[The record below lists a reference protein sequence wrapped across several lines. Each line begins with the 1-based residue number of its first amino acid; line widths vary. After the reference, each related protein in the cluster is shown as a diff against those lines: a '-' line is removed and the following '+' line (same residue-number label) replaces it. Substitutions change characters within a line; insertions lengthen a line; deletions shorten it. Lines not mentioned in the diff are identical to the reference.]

1 MFPEK
6 MSINRLATE
15 DALCFSRRHLTA
27 YYDTDFFPKPFEFG
41 ALWYKWEDVV
51 RVLSSPGWQPFGNPI
66 AIPWRK
72 PRGGYRIVHQLDPV
86 DSIVYAAAVHSVS
99 ESIETSRQSRRKKVA
114 CSYRIKADSYGFFV
128 AGSGF
133 SDYRARC
140 EELAAQYRYV
150 LATDISDFYNRIY
163 LHRLENAVSNA
174 AGDGHG
180 KALENFLLS
189 INNNTSQGIP
199 VGPAASIVLSE
210 AVLVDVDQYILDRGM
225 RHVRYVDDIRVFS
238 DSKHELDILLQELT
252 LYLHQNHRLGLVG
265 EKTKILESN
274 AFLQEELQNQYQI
287 EKLEILSEI
296 EVGNPYSCESK
307 IAAVELDEEAGA
319 TLLKSLERIEKHEYL
334 DLAVARAIMR
344 RAKANKVKDLA
355 IHLIRKSHF
364 YRPVIND
371 LVLYLDAVTGPD
383 NIHHIR
389 TAIQEMLIDQSFDD
403 KATAEWFSWYVSK
416 HRGLVSDDETRQ
428 ILNFSDGLRYRA
440 AAAVT
445 LGNVSWVRMHKDK
458 VLNFGP
464 WDRRAVI
471 FAAQVLARDERE
483 KWLRSLS
490 RNGSLSLLDKWMIE
504 WVIAGAPAVPPLAA
518 PAVAPS
524 VIGDEFVV
532 DFDDD
537 IPF

>member
-1 MFPEK
+1 
-6 MSINRLATE
+6 MSINRLTAQ

-41 ALWYKWEDVV
+41 ALWYKWEEVV

-72 PRGGYRIVHQLDPV
+72 PRGGYRVVHQLDPV
-86 DSIVYAAAVHSVS
+86 DSIVYTAAVHSVS
-99 ESIETSRQSRRKKVA
+99 DSIEASRQSRHKKVA
-114 CSYRIKADSYGFFV
+114 CSYRIKKDPYSFFV

-163 LHRLENAVSNA
+163 LHRLENAVSIA
-174 AGDGHG
+174 AGDGQG
-180 KALENFLLS
+180 KALESFLLS

-210 AVLVDVDQYILDRGM
+210 AVLVDVDQYIVDRGM
-225 RHVRYVDDIRVFS
+225 RHVRYVDDIRIFS
-238 DSKHELDILLQELT
+238 DSKHALDVLLQEFT

-265 EKTKILESN
+265 EKTRIVESQV
-274 AFLQEELQNQYQI
+274 FLQEELQNQYQI

-296 EVGNPYSCESK
+296 EVGNPYGCESK
-307 IAAVELDEEAGA
+307 IAPVELDEEAGA
-319 TLLKSLERIEKHEYL
+319 TLLKALERIERHEFL
-334 DLAVARAIMR
+334 DLAVARAIIR
-344 RAKANKVKDLA
+344 RAKANKVQELA
-355 IHLIRKSHF
+355 IHLIRKSSF

-383 NIHHIR
+383 NIHRISA
-389 TAIQEMLIDQSFDD
+389 AIQEMLFDQSFDD

-416 HRGLVSDDETRQ
+416 HRGLVSDDEVRQ
-428 ILNFSDGLRYRA
+428 ILNYSDGLRYRA

-445 LGNVSWVRMHKDK
+445 LGNVSWVRTHKDK
-458 VLNFGP
+458 VLNLGP

-471 FAAQVLARDERE
+471 FAAQILARDERD

-490 RNGSLSLLDKWMIE
+490 RSGSLSLLDKWMID
-504 WVIAGAPAVPPLAA
+504 WVIAGAPEVPPL
-518 PAVAPS
+518 VAPP
-524 VIGDEFVV
+524 VPAPVTGNDFLV